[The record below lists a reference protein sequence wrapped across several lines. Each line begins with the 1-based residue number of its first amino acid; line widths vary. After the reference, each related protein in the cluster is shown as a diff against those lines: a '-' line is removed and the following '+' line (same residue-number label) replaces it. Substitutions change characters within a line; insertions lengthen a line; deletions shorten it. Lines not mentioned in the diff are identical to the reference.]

1 VAGVPVLHDQGRS
14 PRRLCGGNYIV
25 PPPCLNLV
33 TRDSTRCDCSTSR
46 YIISLLCMTE
56 IHKYLPNPW
65 WFGIVWNACGQDRDT
80 QLFQVQQTN
89 FALWNR
95 RPFLVPRIR
104 FPAPITAEC
113 GRSDSEVG
121 CLDEVLSFS
130 FTLGSQSSSSGTHAD
145 LCRQSNSRQLL
156 NVGYPPAHLYTCRVR
171 LTFVVYSE

>member
-65 WFGIVWNACGQDRDT
+65 WFGIVWIHSFFKFSKLT
-80 QLFQVQQTN
+80 SLFGI
-89 FALWNR
+89 A
-95 RPFLVPRIR
+95 VPSLFR
-104 FPAPITAEC
+104 FPAPTTAEC

-121 CLDEVLSFS
+121 YLDEVLSFYFGIIIVVFWNTCRFVS
-130 FTLGSQSSSSGTHAD
+130 PVQLSSAPERRLPSSS
-145 LCRQSNSRQLL
+145 
-156 NVGYPPAHLYTCRVR
+156 PP
-171 LTFVVYSE
+171 